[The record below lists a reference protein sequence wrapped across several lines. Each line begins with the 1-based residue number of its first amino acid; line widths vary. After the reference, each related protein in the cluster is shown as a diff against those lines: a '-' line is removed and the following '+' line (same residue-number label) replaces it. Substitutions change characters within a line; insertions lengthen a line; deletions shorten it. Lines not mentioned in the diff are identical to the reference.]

1 MKTKSTNMELVKFE
15 KSSSVFTKTYSVIH
29 NNGNTCLE
37 QKIHLSMDDFGN
49 FDLNVEMDGFP
60 RIDDETDALLK
71 YGDWLER
78 LGVTIR
84 REAKRAVKRGAQ

>member
-1 MKTKSTNMELVKFE
+1 
-15 KSSSVFTKTYSVIH
+15 
-29 NNGNTCLE
+29 
-37 QKIHLSMDDFGN
+37 MDDFGN

-78 LGVTIR
+78 LGVAIR